1 MFGYCL
7 LESSPFQVKDQN
19 VVDMEETVG
28 EEEMAEM
35 EGGETLIKIYCMR
48 KLKIHKNQNYECM
61 DGYS

>member
-1 MFGYCL
+1 MFGYYL

-19 VVDMEETVG
+19 VVDLEGTVG
-28 EEEMAEM
+28 EEEMAGM

-61 DGYS
+61 DGHS